1 MNYNKKAEEI
11 FETLTKRKK
20 YIGELSS
27 NISQGESG
35 VLLYLLNAKSNVSQS
50 ELSENLGVTM
60 PRIVAVINTLQK
72 KELIEKTLDSNDK
85 RKSIISIT
93 NKGKDNIIKK
103 KKDAIK
109 FIENVIKELDELE
122 IEQYIAISKKIE
134 KILLIKNLLN

>member
-35 VLLYLLNAKSNVSQS
+35 VLLYLLNSNSNVSQS

-60 PRIVAVINTLQK
+60 PRIVVLINTLQK
-72 KELIEKTLDSNDK
+72 KELIEKNLDSNDK

-109 FIENVIKELDELE
+109 FIENVIKELDEQE
-122 IEQYIAISKKIE
+122 IEQYIDISKKIE
-134 KILLIKNLLN
+134 RISNKI

>member
-20 YIGELSS
+20 YIVELSS

-35 VLLYLLNAKSNVSQS
+35 VLLYLLNVKSNVSQS
-50 ELSENLGVTM
+50 ELSEKLGVTM

-72 KELIEKTLDSNDK
+72 KELIEKNVDSTDK

-103 KKDAIK
+103 KEDAIK
-109 FIENVIKELDELE
+109 FIENVIKELDEQE

-134 KILLIKNLLN
+134 RISNKIEV

>member
-60 PRIVAVINTLQK
+60 PRIVAVINTLQN
-72 KELIEKTLDSNDK
+72 KELIEKNLDSNDK

-109 FIENVIKELDELE
+109 FIENVIKELDEQE

-134 KILLIKNLLN
+134 QISNKIEV

>member
-35 VLLYLLNAKSNVSQS
+35 VLLYLLNAKINVSQS

-60 PRIVAVINTLQK
+60 PRIVAVINTLQN
-72 KELIEKTLDSNDK
+72 KELIEKKLDPNDK

-109 FIENVIKELDELE
+109 FIENVIKELDEQE

-134 KILLIKNLLN
+134 RISNKIEV

>member
-35 VLLYLLNAKSNVSQS
+35 VLLYLSNAKSNVSQS

-60 PRIVAVINTLQK
+60 PRIVAVINTLQN
-72 KELIEKTLDSNDK
+72 KELIEKNLDSNDK

-109 FIENVIKELDELE
+109 FIQNVIKELDEQE

-134 KILLIKNLLN
+134 QISNKIEV

>member
-35 VLLYLLNAKSNVSQS
+35 VLLYLLNVNSNVSQS
-50 ELSENLGVTM
+50 ELSEKLGVTM

-72 KELIEKTLDSNDK
+72 KELIEKNVDSTDK

-103 KKDAIK
+103 KEDAIK
-109 FIENVIKELDELE
+109 FIENVIKELDEQE

-134 KILLIKNLLN
+134 RISNKIEV

>member
-11 FETLTKRKK
+11 FETLTKRKR

-60 PRIVAVINTLQK
+60 PRIVAVINTLQN
-72 KELIEKTLDSNDK
+72 KELIEKKLDPNDK

-109 FIENVIKELDELE
+109 FIENVIKELDEQE

-134 KILLIKNLLN
+134 QISNKIEV

>member
-11 FETLTKRKK
+11 FETLTKRKR

-35 VLLYLLNAKSNVSQS
+35 VLLYLLNANSNVSQS

-72 KELIEKTLDSNDK
+72 KELIEKNVDSTDK

-109 FIENVIKELDELE
+109 FIENVIKELDEQE

-134 KILLIKNLLN
+134 QISNKIEV

>member
-35 VLLYLLNAKSNVSQS
+35 VLLYLLNVNSNVSQS
-50 ELSENLGVTM
+50 ELSEKLGVTM

-72 KELIEKTLDSNDK
+72 KELI
-85 RKSIISIT
+85 
-93 NKGKDNIIKK
+93 
-103 KKDAIK
+103 
-109 FIENVIKELDELE
+109 
-122 IEQYIAISKKIE
+122 
-134 KILLIKNLLN
+134 

>member
-35 VLLYLLNAKSNVSQS
+35 VLLYLLNVNSNVSQS
-50 ELSENLGVTM
+50 ELSEKLGVTM

-72 KELIEKTLDSNDK
+72 KELIEKNVDSTDK

-103 KKDAIK
+103 RKDAIK
-109 FIENVIKELDELE
+109 FIENVIKELDEQE

-134 KILLIKNLLN
+134 RISNKIEV

>member
-35 VLLYLLNAKSNVSQS
+35 VLLYLLNINSNVSQS
-50 ELSENLGVTM
+50 ELSEKLEVTM

-72 KELIEKTLDSNDK
+72 KELIEKNVDSTDK

-103 KKDAIK
+103 KEDAIK
-109 FIENVIKELDELE
+109 FIENVIKELDEQE

-134 KILLIKNLLN
+134 RISNKIEV

>member
-35 VLLYLLNAKSNVSQS
+35 VLLYLLNANSNVSQS
-50 ELSENLGVTM
+50 ELSESLGVTM
-60 PRIVAVINTLQK
+60 PRIVAVINTLQN
-72 KELIEKTLDSNDK
+72 KELIEKNLDSNDK

-109 FIENVIKELDELE
+109 FIENVIKELDEQE

-134 KILLIKNLLN
+134 QISNKIEV

>member
-72 KELIEKTLDSNDK
+72 KELIEKNVDSIDK

-109 FIENVIKELDELE
+109 FIENVIKELDEQE

-134 KILLIKNLLN
+134 RISNKIEV

>member
-35 VLLYLLNAKSNVSQS
+35 VLLYLLNVNSNVSQS
-50 ELSENLGVTM
+50 ELSEKLGVTM

-72 KELIEKTLDSNDK
+72 KKLIEKNVDSTDK

-109 FIENVIKELDELE
+109 FIENVIKELDEQE

-134 KILLIKNLLN
+134 RISNKIEV

>member
-35 VLLYLLNAKSNVSQS
+35 VLLYLLNVNSNVSQS
-50 ELSENLGVTM
+50 ELSEKLGVTM

-72 KELIEKTLDSNDK
+72 KELIEKNVDSTDK

-109 FIENVIKELDELE
+109 FIENVIKELDEQE

-134 KILLIKNLLN
+134 RISNKIEV

>member
-35 VLLYLLNAKSNVSQS
+35 VLLYLLNANSNVSQS

-72 KELIEKTLDSNDK
+72 KELIEKNVDSTDK

-109 FIENVIKELDELE
+109 FIENVIKELDEQE

-134 KILLIKNLLN
+134 RISNKIEV

>member
-72 KELIEKTLDSNDK
+72 KELIEKNVDSTDK

-109 FIENVIKELDELE
+109 FIENVIKELDEQE

-134 KILLIKNLLN
+134 QISNKIEV

>member
-35 VLLYLLNAKSNVSQS
+35 VLLYLLNVKSNVSQS
-50 ELSENLGVTM
+50 ELSEKLRVTM

-72 KELIEKTLDSNDK
+72 KELIEKNVDSTDK

-103 KKDAIK
+103 KEDAIK
-109 FIENVIKELDELE
+109 FIENVIKELDEQE

-134 KILLIKNLLN
+134 RISNKIEV